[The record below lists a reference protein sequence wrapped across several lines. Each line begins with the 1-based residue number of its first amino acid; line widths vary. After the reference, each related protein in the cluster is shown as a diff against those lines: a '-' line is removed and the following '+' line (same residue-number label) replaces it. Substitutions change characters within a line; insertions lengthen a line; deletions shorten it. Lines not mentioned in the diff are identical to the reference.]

1 MSEQADNGIDSEFI
15 NIFAHDIKSPLSAIK
30 GCIDLV
36 ENLGEL
42 NEKQLYYI
50 QKAFAGITRIET
62 IVHNLLDYSRL
73 NEGIPIDR
81 APFSLQNMINDV
93 TSLFMA
99 ELTTKQIQLQV
110 DIDPNL
116 EDVTGDESLLTHVVQ
131 NILGNAIKY
140 NNPDGKIWL
149 TVSDERDY
157 VRIDIQDTGIGIA
170 VEDQNKIFDKYFRGK
185 IGDVTIK
192 GNGLGLSIVHMIIE
206 KHEGMIWVQS
216 ELDKGSTF
224 SFTIPRVSRHGMGQ
238 KVTDS
243 GIRSAIT
250 GFNSLHRESAVEPM
264 DDVDDDTQETMER
277 GEDSPRDEYEP

>member
-50 QKAFAGITRIET
+50 QRTFAGITRIET

-73 NEGIPIDR
+73 NEGIPIDHTS
-81 APFSLQNMINDV
+81 FSLQKMIDEV
-93 TSLFMA
+93 IALYTA
-99 ELTTKQIQLQV
+99 ELTTKRIHLQV
-110 DIDPNL
+110 DVDPSL
-116 EDVTGDESLLTHVVQ
+116 ESVTGDENLLMHVVQ
-131 NILGNAIKY
+131 NILGNAVKY
-140 NNPDGKIWL
+140 NKPDGKIWI

-157 VRIDIQDTGIGIA
+157 VRVDIQDTGIGIA
-170 VEDQNKIFDKYFRGK
+170 VEDQNKIFDKYYRGK

-192 GNGLGLSIVHMIIE
+192 GNGLGLSIVRMIIE
-206 KHEGMIWVQS
+206 KHDGLIWVES
-216 ELDKGSTF
+216 KLDKGSTF
-224 SFTIPRVSRHGMGQ
+224 SFTIPRVSRHGLGQ

-243 GIRSAIT
+243 GIRSAVT
-250 GFNSLHRESAVEPM
+250 GFNTIHRESAVEPM
-264 DDVDDDTQETMER
+264 DDVDDNTQETMER
-277 GEDSPRDEYEP
+277 GENSPRDEYEP

>member
-1 MSEQADNGIDSEFI
+1 MSEQPENGIDSEFI
-15 NIFAHDIKSPLSAIK
+15 NIFAHDIKSPLSAVK

-42 NEKQLYYI
+42 NERQIYYI

-73 NEGIPIDR
+73 NEGIPIHR
-81 APFSLQNMINDV
+81 VPFSLKKMITDV

-99 ELTTKQIQLQV
+99 ELATKNVQLQV
-110 DIDPNL
+110 DIDSNL
-116 EDVTGDESLLTHVVQ
+116 EEIVGDENLLTHVVQ

-140 NNPDGKIWL
+140 NKRHGKIWI

-170 VEDQNKIFDKYFRGK
+170 IEDQKKIFDKYYRGK
-185 IGDVTIK
+185 IGDATIK
-192 GNGLGLSIVHMIIE
+192 GNGLGLSIVHMIVE
-206 KHEGMIWVQS
+206 QHGGLIWVES
-216 ELDKGSTF
+216 ELEKGSTF
-224 SFTIPRVSRHGMGQ
+224 SFTIPRASRHGMGRT
-238 KVTDS
+238 VTDS
-243 GIRSAIT
+243 GIRSAVT
-250 GFNSLHRESAVEPM
+250 GFNSIHRESAVEPM
-264 DDVDDDTQETMER
+264 DDVDDDTQETMEQ

>member
-1 MSEQADNGIDSEFI
+1 MNEHTDNGIDSEFI

-50 QKAFAGITRIET
+50 QRAFAGITRIET

-73 NEGIPIDR
+73 NEGIPIEPT
-81 APFSLQNMINDV
+81 PFSLQKMIDDV
-93 TSLFMA
+93 ISLFIA
-99 ELTTKQIQLQV
+99 ELTTKRIQLQV
-110 DIDPNL
+110 DVDPSL
-116 EDVTGDESLLTHVVQ
+116 ESVTGDESLLMHVLQ

-140 NNPDGKIWL
+140 NKPDGKIWI

-157 VRIDIQDTGIGIA
+157 VRVDVQDTGIGIA

-192 GNGLGLSIVHMIIE
+192 GNGLGLSIVRMIIE
-206 KHEGMIWVQS
+206 KHDGLIWVES
-216 ELDKGSTF
+216 KLDEGSTF
-224 SFTIPRVSRHGMGQ
+224 SFTIPRVSRHGMGK

-243 GIRSAIT
+243 GIRSAVT
-250 GFNSLHRESAVEPM
+250 GFNTLHRESAVEPM
-264 DDVDDDTQETMER
+264 DDVDDNTQEMMER